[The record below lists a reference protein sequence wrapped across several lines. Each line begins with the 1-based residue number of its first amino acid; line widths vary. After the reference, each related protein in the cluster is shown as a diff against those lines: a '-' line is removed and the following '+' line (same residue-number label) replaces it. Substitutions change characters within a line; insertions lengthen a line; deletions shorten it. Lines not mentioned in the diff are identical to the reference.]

1 MSDST
6 QDFVTPVHMQS
17 GAWWATSHG
26 NARRTALG
34 ATAVVVLLAM
44 ISWLIWISPSDNVVR
59 SAVTDV
65 TGVDPSINV
74 SSLKADRSALLD
86 QLVSAKEQL
95 AESKAALA
103 EVQQQAW
110 TSEGQLTA
118 AQAKLASA
126 ESALAQA
133 RSAVDSGSGG
143 AGSGTGG
150 GTGSGAGGT
159 ASGARGDGTSTG
171 GTGGGAGT
179 GAGTGTGSG
188 GGGSSGGGTI
198 GPVPVQTPSL
208 ASIID
213 PESRYF
219 GLFTDQ
225 APFNWATYDAQEAA
239 VGSEA
244 NMVGYFQGFDQD
256 FRADAV
262 RSSWSRGKLP
272 VLTWESQPIKA
283 GNNEP
288 EQPDYSLSKIVDGS
302 FDDYL
307 TTYADDIVANGMPLA
322 LRFDHEMNGTWY
334 PWSTDYGNSKGSV
347 NGNGPTDFVAAWQ
360 HVHDLFER
368 QGAND
373 LVAWVWAPTR
383 VDRLATGKTGG
394 SDHTSQEFLA
404 TLYPGPDYVDIVG
417 MSGYYRP
424 PYDDKSKPT
433 FASTF
438 GATLAQL
445 RAVAPG
451 KNILL
456 AEIGA
461 SETGG
466 SSDPTSTSEKAQWF
480 NSLFTALADPA
491 NDDIIGFSYFDLVA
505 TTVVDG
511 VRSTNDWRLTS
522 RSDSLAAFTEGIT
535 RRDIGFDL
543 EPSP

>member
-1 MSDST
+1 
-6 QDFVTPVHMQS
+6 MQS

-59 SAVTDV
+59 SAVTEV

-86 QLVSAKEQL
+86 QLVSAKKQL

-103 EVQQQAW
+103 DVQQQAW
-110 TSEGQLTA
+110 TSEGQLSA
-118 AQAKLASA
+118 AQAKLSSA

-133 RSAVDSGSGG
+133 QSAASSSGGGAGSGAGGG
-143 AGSGTGG
+143 AGSGT
-150 GTGSGAGGT
+150 AAT
-159 ASGARGDGTSTG
+159 ASGGR
-171 GTGGGAGT
+171 GGGAST
-179 GAGTGTGSG
+179 GTGTGSG
-188 GGGSSGGGTI
+188 GGGSNGSTGGGTI
-198 GPVPVQTPSL
+198 GPVPVRTPSL
-208 ASIID
+208 ASIVD

-244 NMVGYFQGFDQD
+244 NMVGYFQGFDQG

-288 EQPDYSLSKIVDGS
+288 EQPDYSLSKIIDGS
-302 FDDYL
+302 FDQYL

-334 PWSTDYGNSKGSV
+334 PWSTDYGNSKGAV
-347 NGNGPTDFVAAWQ
+347 NGNAPGDFVAAWQ

-394 SDHTSQEFLA
+394 SNHTAQDFLA
-404 TLYPGPDYVDIVG
+404 TLYPGADYVDIVG

-433 FASTF
+433 FDSTF

-466 SSDPTSTSEKAQWF
+466 SSDPTTTSEKAQWF
-480 NSLFTALADPA
+480 DSLFTALADPA

-535 RRDIGFDL
+535 RRDIGYDL
-543 EPSP
+543 EPAT

>member
-6 QDFVTPVHMQS
+6 QDFVTPVHLQS

-44 ISWLIWISPSDNVVR
+44 ISWLIWVSPSDNIVR
-59 SAVTDV
+59 SAVTEV

-86 QLVSAKEQL
+86 QLVSAKKQL

-103 EVQQQAW
+103 DVQQQAW

-133 RSAVDSGSGG
+133 QSAADAGQGAGSGSGAAGTAAGGRGGGNGASGGSGSGG
-143 AGSGTGG
+143 
-150 GTGSGAGGT
+150 TGSNG
-159 ASGARGDGTSTG
+159 S
-171 GTGGGAGT
+171 TGGGAT
-179 GAGTGTGSG
+179 
-188 GGGSSGGGTI
+188 
-198 GPVPVQTPSL
+198 GPVTVETPSL
-208 ASIID
+208 ASIVD

-244 NMVGYFQGFDQD
+244 NMVGYFQGFDQE

-288 EQPDYSLSKIVDGS
+288 EQPDYSLTKIIDGS
-302 FDDYL
+302 FDSYL

-334 PWSTDYGNSKGSV
+334 PWSTDYGNSKGAV
-347 NGNGPTDFVAAWQ
+347 NGNGPDDYVKAWQ

-373 LVAWVWAPTR
+373 LVAWIWAPTR
-383 VDRLATGKTGG
+383 IDRLATGKTGG
-394 SDHTSQEFLA
+394 SDHTTQAFLES
-404 TLYPGPDYVDIVG
+404 LYPGADYVDIVG

-433 FASTF
+433 FDSTF
-438 GATLAQL
+438 GATLKQL
-445 RAVAPG
+445 RAIAPG

-466 SSDPTSTSEKAQWF
+466 SSDPTATSEKAQWF
-480 NSLFTALADPA
+480 NSLFEALADPA

-522 RSDSLAAFTEGIT
+522 RSDSLAAFTAGIT
-535 RRDIGFDL
+535 RRDVGYDL
-543 EPSP
+543 QPSP